1 VDASVALERSLPPN
15 KKIIKREKETELVN
29 HLAAWIV
36 EAPLIKK

>member
-1 VDASVALERSLPPN
+1 VDASVAPERSLPPN
-15 KKIIKREKETELVN
+15 KKIIKKERELVN